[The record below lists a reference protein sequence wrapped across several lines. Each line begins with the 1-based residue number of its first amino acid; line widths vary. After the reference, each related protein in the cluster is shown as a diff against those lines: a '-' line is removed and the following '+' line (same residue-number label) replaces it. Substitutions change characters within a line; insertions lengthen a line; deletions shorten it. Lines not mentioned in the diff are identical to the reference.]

1 MLRSVVRA
9 GRSGACVRVL
19 DFYAC
24 PTARVRAVAF
34 SLCEL
39 VAARLLRP
47 TRDHIALMLSDPD
60 VVTAATRSADLL
72 RKVRALLLSLV
83 DHAAAPAST
92 ARVNTVTARTDRS
105 TSTSFSSDP
114 TAVNRSEQHIND
126 RLRFTR
132 YEVGVGQ
139 AM

>member
-1 MLRSVVRA
+1 
-9 GRSGACVRVL
+9 
-19 DFYAC
+19 
-24 PTARVRAVAF
+24 
-34 SLCEL
+34 
-39 VAARLLRP
+39 
-47 TRDHIALMLSDPD
+47 MLSDPD

-83 DHAAAPAST
+83 DHAAAPVST
-92 ARVNTVTARTDRS
+92 TRVNTVTARTDRS

-114 TAVNRSEQHIND
+114 MAVNRSEQHIND
-126 RLRFTR
+126 RLRLTR